1 MLHRDECLTILARH
15 RGDAIVVTTMGTA
28 IPWHRISNTIYDIPS
43 VGSAMGHAADFALGI
58 ALAHADR
65 PVWCF
70 NGDGSMLMTLETL
83 VTARRSPAPNYVLYV
98 FQNDTYEVTGNQ
110 PTPGAGQVSFP
121 DLARA
126 AGFAS
131 VFEFQTAEALNAGLA
146 AALKAPGPIFVNLR
160 VEPGQEK
167 APSRSRSLADDIQ
180 ELRRALRAEMTNP

>member
-1 MLHRDECLTILARH
+1 MMSRDECLMILARH
-15 RGDAIVVTTMGTA
+15 RGNAVVVTTMGTA
-28 IPWHRISNTIYDIPS
+28 IPWHRISNTVYDIPS

-131 VFEFQTAEALNAGLA
+131 VFEFQTAEALDAGLA

-180 ELRRALRAEMTNP
+180 ELRRALRAEMTNS